1 MGRHVSQFKGLDRL
15 QWIGPARWAQ
25 RAIVPLEEDQG
36 QCAHNEQVKAVEE
49 GLKVEEPIRNE
60 RNGEIC
66 VSESEKETSKMVTY
80 DMAQRG

>member
-1 MGRHVSQFKGLDRL
+1 MP
-15 QWIGPARWAQ
+15 W
-25 RAIVPLEEDQG
+25 EEDQA
-36 QCAHNEQVKAVEE
+36 QCAGAEQVRAVEE

-80 DMAQRG
+80 EMGQRG